1 MPAHMAGFWV
11 FSLFHLLL
19 SLTTASLHQQAF
31 IRAQDDE
38 EKPST
43 GCDLFRGSWVF
54 DNSYPLYDS
63 SQCPFING
71 GLNCQKNGR
80 PDKLYLKYRW
90 NPTGCNISRFNGEH
104 LLQKLRGKKMMFVG
118 DSLSSNQFESMGC
131 MLHAAVPKSNYSI
144 ESRGLLTTIFFKDY
158 GVSVSFLRNWF
169 LVTQVNRT
177 LKLDTLS
184 MTEQWKEANV
194 LIFNSNHWWL
204 HTGKL
209 QTWDYYQIGN
219 KTIKEKDMNRMAAYK
234 TALTTWANWV
244 DSNIDTA
251 NTEVFFQGISSIHN
265 RGSDWNEPQV
275 QNCTGQTK
283 PIEGSNFRGNRPAG
297 DAVVKSVLSSMKK
310 PAYLLDIVL
319 LTQLRKDGH
328 PSKYAD
334 VPLDCSHW
342 CLAGVPDTWNQ
353 LLYTILME
361 K

>member
-1 MPAHMAGFWV
+1 MGAGFWV
-11 FSLFHLLL
+11 FSLCHLLL
-19 SLTTASLHQQAF
+19 SVTTASLHQQAF
-31 IRAQDDE
+31 IRAQDE
-38 EKPST
+38 KEKPST
-43 GCDLFRGSWVF
+43 GCDLFQGSWVF

-90 NPTGCNISRFNGEH
+90 NPTGCNISRFNGKD

-118 DSLSSNQFESMGC
+118 DSLSSNQWESMGC
-131 MLHAAVPKSNYSI
+131 MLHAAVPNSNYSF
-144 ESRGLLTTIFFKDY
+144 ESRGLLTTISFKDY
-158 GVSVSFLRNWF
+158 GVSVSFLKNGF
-169 LVTQVNRT
+169 LVTQENIT

-184 MTEQWKEANV
+184 MTEQWKEADV
-194 LIFNSNHWWL
+194 LIFNSYHWWL

-209 QTWDYYQIGN
+209 QTWDYYQIGEK
-219 KTIKEKDMNRMAAYK
+219 KTWI
-234 TALTTWANWV
+234 
-244 DSNIDTA
+244 
-251 NTEVFFQGISSIHN
+251 VFFQGISTMHN
-265 RGSDWNEPQV
+265 RGYDWNEPQV

-283 PIEGSNFRGNRPAG
+283 PIEGSNFPGTRPAG
-297 DAVVKSVLSSMKK
+297 DGVVKSVLSSMKK